1 MDAFAPVREAA
12 QSTSLDPGGP
22 PLIRWTGFV
31 IAHRKRI
38 VAVWVVLFVLGGYA
52 AANVGGLL
60 SNRFSVPG
68 AESERGLNLLK
79 DRMGDRSD
87 GSFTLV
93 ATGVDTPADHAAFVA
108 APPPGPRAG
117 EPRKAGA
124 PPPAPPRP
132 ASPPNAPPPG
142 EPGRPAAP

>member
-1 MDAFAPVREAA
+1 M
-12 QSTSLDPGGP
+12 
-22 PLIRWTGFV
+22 IRWTGFV

-38 VAVWVVLFVLGGYA
+38 VAVWIVLFVFGGFA
-52 AANVGGLL
+52 AANLGGLL

-93 ATGVDTPADHAAFVA
+93 ATGVDTPADRAAFVA
-108 APPPGPRAG
+108 AAQRGARAVKG
-117 EPRKAGA
+117 GKAG
-124 PPPAPPRP
+124 PPLPAARGVVYAQIATPLENQD
-132 ASPPNAPPPG
+132 ASRVTPQVRSAI
-142 EPGRPAAP
+142 GRPAGITTYLS

>member
-1 MDAFAPVREAA
+1 MDAARPVGQALRR
-12 QSTSLDPGGP
+12 TTLDSGGSRM
-22 PLIRWTGFV
+22 IRWTGFV

-38 VAVWVVLFVLGGYA
+38 VAVWLVLFVLGGIA
-52 AANVGGLL
+52 AANVGDLL

-68 AESERGLNLLK
+68 AESERGLDLLK

-108 APPPGPRAG
+108 AARPGARARPRG
-117 EPRKAGA
+117 KAGP
-124 PPPAPPRP
+124 PPPAPPGPR
-132 ASPPNAPPPG
+132 PPPI
-142 EPGRPAAP
+142 